1 MSSPEQNMMPQT
13 PPRRSTPQLL
23 GARNASMGNFTSRS
37 PEAHRRMLQRAH
49 SLESPH
55 AVTGLLHQIPQTTPV
70 AALGVGS
77 PSAAAIA
84 AASVPGYHFSPR
96 RKRVAALDSSV
107 SPRRIR
113 RRLFFADHMDDPA
126 VPEDQDRRREQRRM
140 ASETALA
147 VIREAVEVGDAHVD
161 LSDLDLDTVPDELAE
176 LKDLVVLAPSHSL
189 VTDLQ
194 LTMSTNALRHFP
206 LAVCELT
213 NLTTLIISHNRIT
226 HLPPEIGNL
235 VNLRE
240 LSVAHNR
247 LRRLPL
253 ELARLTRLQTLSAF
267 PNPFVDPP
275 PPFAENADPQS
286 RLSFDATLYKRLR
299 CEYPLP
305 RSIWPFRVHLSDGG
319 VPRLADLAARQL
331 SRAQLIAL
339 KHKLAQCLDNARPA
353 LGRIIG
359 LAQEPSDSSNGGVL
373 AALKA
378 QHLVLPVGHLCAHC
392 EQWFLTPAVELTVWA
407 PFSILTR
414 PAPFVVRLCSRS
426 CLYSTTLARILVQ
439 S

>member
-1 MSSPEQNMMPQT
+1 MSSPEQEMLPHT
-13 PPRRSTPQLL
+13 PPRRPTPQLL
-23 GARNASMGNFTSRS
+23 GARNASMGNFPSRS
-37 PEAHRRMLQRAH
+37 PEAHRRMLQRTH

-55 AVTGLLHQIPQTTPV
+55 AIAASPPQIPQTTPV
-70 AALGVGS
+70 AAFAMGS
-77 PSAAAIA
+77 PSATAVA

-96 RKRVAALDSSV
+96 RKRVVGLDSPA
-107 SPRRIR
+107 SPRRMR
-113 RRLFFADHMDDPA
+113 RRLFFADYMDNPA
-126 VPEDQDRRREQRRM
+126 APEDQGRRREQRRM
-140 ASETALA
+140 ASATALA
-147 VIREAVEVGDAHVD
+147 VIREAVEAGDAHVD
-161 LSDLDLDTVPDELAE
+161 LSDLDLETVPDELAE
-176 LKDLVVLAPSHSL
+176 LKDLVVLAPSRSL

-194 LTMSTNALRHFP
+194 LTMSTNALQRFP
-206 LAVCELT
+206 LAICELT

-226 HLPPEIGNL
+226 HLPPEIGCL

-247 LRRLPL
+247 LRRLPR
-253 ELARLTRLQTLSAF
+253 ELARLTRLQTLSVF

-275 PPFAENADPQS
+275 PPFEENS
-286 RLSFDATLYKRLR
+286 GSKMCLSFDATLYRRLR

-305 RSIWPFRVHLSDGG
+305 RCIWPFRVHLSDGG

-339 KHKLAQCLDNARPA
+339 KHKLSQCLDNTRPA

-359 LAQEPSDSSNGGVL
+359 SAFEPTDSSSGGVL
-373 AALKA
+373 TALKA
-378 QHLVLPVGHLCAHC
+378 QHLILPVGHLCAHC

-426 CLYSTTLARILVQ
+426 CLYNSTLAGILVQ
-439 S
+439 P